1 MLNYIYEAEGKS
13 KSDAENNILT
23 TLRLQ
28 AEDVRFE
35 TIDSGKSG
43 FFGLTAK
50 KPAIVRAYINEDK
63 KVPAEKIIHGITL
76 MILRKMGV
84 NGNVVGMGDVDGKIY
99 VELESEESGLLIGK
113 RGATLDAIQFLI
125 NIMVDSNL
133 RQGKKVILD
142 IESYRDKREL
152 SLIKLSKSIA
162 AHVNKSGRSKL
173 LEPMNPFERRIIHM
187 TLQKDTR
194 VFTRSEGNGTFKR
207 VRIIP
212 IKDKNKYK
220 DVDLSEKFDKN
231 GGNKAQSDI
240 QTKSE

>member
-1 MLNYIYEAEGKS
+1 MLNYIFEAEGKS
-13 KSDAENNILT
+13 KSEAENNILT

-28 AEDVRFE
+28 ADDVRFE
-35 TIDSGKSG
+35 TVEAGKSG

-50 KPAIVRAYINEDK
+50 KPAVVRAYINENK
-63 KVPAEKIIHGITL
+63 QVPAEKIIHGVTL
-76 MILRKMGV
+76 TLLKKMGV

-99 VELESEESGLLIGK
+99 VELESDESGLLIGK
-113 RGATLDAIQFLI
+113 RGATLDAIQFLL

-162 AHVNKSGRSKL
+162 SHVNKSNRSKL
-173 LEPMNPFERRIIHM
+173 LEPMNPYERRIIHM
-187 TLQKDTR
+187 TLQKDGR
-194 VFTRSEGNGTFKR
+194 VFTRSEGNGTYKR

-212 IKDKNKYK
+212 MKDRGKYK
-220 DVDLSEKFDKN
+220 DVDLTEKFDAN
-231 GGNKAQSDI
+231 QGVEDFD
-240 QTKSE
+240 